1 MSASCEL
8 QRVQISALLDG
19 ELTRDEQLSALDHL
33 LACPACAGFYRQ
45 LRGLEA
51 VAARVRES
59 RAKAAAGA
67 AVETAAPA
75 VGPAGPTAVGPAGT
89 ALAAPASAAAVPPA
103 AAVNRAPSAAPPAA
117 APGRRLPAPR
127 LWRPAPALA
136 TLAAML
142 ALVVLA
148 ARTVT
153 YHQPPA
159 DAGRDARAAA
169 AEAAGGLAGGASGG
183 ADAAGGAAAE
193 GGDEAASAIRLR
205 AGARPMSEE
214 RFLNIAVELLQADRL
229 HQRKMSDILRR
240 TAPEQAEDGGAAL

>member
-59 RAKAAAGA
+59 RAKAAGA

-75 VGPAGPTAVGPAGT
+75 VGPAGPTAVRPEGT

-117 APGRRLPAPR
+117 APGGRPSAPR

-153 YHQPPA
+153 YHQPSA

-193 GGDEAASAIRLR
+193 GGGEAASAIRLR